1 MRQRFHFYKSN
12 SGAVARSRLKLL
24 LVADKT
30 CLSPGFLELIRDDM
44 VHVLSRYME
53 IEPGQVDIR
62 LTRVETAGTRE
73 ILPAL
78 SASIPI
84 RQISDKG
91 I

>member
-1 MRQRFHFYKSN
+1 MRRILGFHKSN
-12 SGAVARSRLKLL
+12 SGAIARSRLKLL
-24 LVADKT
+24 LVADQT
-30 CLSPGFLELIRDDM
+30 SLSPGFLELIRDDM

-62 LTRVETAGTRE
+62 MTRMETAGARE
-73 ILPAL
+73 TLPAL
-78 SASIPI
+78 YASIPL